1 MSGGVFVGLGANL
14 GDPAATIRSAIAAL
28 DEIPST
34 RVLRQS
40 RLYRSA
46 PWGGNPDQPDFVNA
60 VVELDTEQNPES
72 LMSSLLAIEL
82 QFGRVR
88 DGQRDQPRMLDL
100 DLLSYG
106 TRRSGAAELTLPHPR
121 MHQRAFVLVPLAE
134 IAPDAELPVLGRVES
149 LLGRVDTASV
159 RPWRDRA

>member
-1 MSGGVFVGLGANL
+1 MTGGVFVGLGANL
-14 GDPAATIRSAIAAL
+14 GDPAATIRAAVAAL
-28 DEIPST
+28 GDIPRT

-46 PWGGNPDQPDFVNA
+46 PWGNPDQPDFVNA
-60 VVELDTEQNPES
+60 VVELDTEQNAES
-72 LMSSLLAIEL
+72 LMLSLLAIEM

-88 DGQRDQPRMLDL
+88 DGERNQPRSLDL

-106 TRRSGAAELTLPHPR
+106 TRRSGAPELTLPHPR

-149 LLGRVDTASV
+149 LLSRVDVASV
-159 RPWRDRA
+159 RPWRDGA